1 MGGCIFPIEMP
12 RDVDEFV
19 ARLRATLEPAYL
31 AAEEPWRQSG
41 FSGPE
46 ARWEALR
53 RPVADC
59 VDRSGS
65 FCDVGC
71 ANGYLLECVR
81 RWAGERGVELTLA
94 GLDVSAP
101 LVELARRRLPDAAE
115 RLVVANAFDWV
126 PPRRF
131 DYVRTELVY
140 VPADRELEYLGHL
153 LGHYVAD
160 GGALLVANYL
170 EGDADAAARAL
181 PGSHPTADVVRR
193 LGHLGVTVSDVR
205 DGVDAVKGR
214 KTRVAVVRKS

>member
-1 MGGCIFPIEMP
+1 MP

-31 AAEEPWRQSG
+31 AAAEPWRQSG

-53 RPVADC
+53 RPVAAC

-65 FCDVGC
+65 FLDVGC

-81 RWAGERGVELTLA
+81 RWAGERGHDVELA
-94 GLDVSAP
+94 GIDVSAP

-115 RLVVANAFDWV
+115 RLVVANAFEWV

-131 DYVRTELVY
+131 DFVRTELVY
-140 VPADRELEYLGHL
+140 VPGDRELEYLGHL

-160 GGALLVANYL
+160 GGALLVANYS
-170 EGDADAAARAL
+170 EGDPDPTARAT
-181 PGSHPTADVVRR
+181 PGSHPTADVVHR
-193 LGHLGVTVSDVR
+193 LELHGVTVSDVR
-205 DGVDAVKGR
+205 DGFDPMKGR
-214 KTRVAVVRKS
+214 RTRVAVVRKR